1 MASRSA
7 AGSASGVAGDAS
19 TVQKGRIVPKNAAE
33 RRAAAAKGL
42 LRRTGRAVK
51 TAAELEK
58 EKVEQAKLIAEKK
71 KQMAQELRAKQ
82 RQVAAEKKV
91 AAKQARV
98 QVSAA
103 AAVATRLEQNQE
115 TVKMSGANRSF
126 FGLCFFV
133 CLSDCLSA
141 CQPVRVSARL
151 VSSRQWSLSHLSLR

>member
-1 MASRSA
+1 M
-7 AGSASGVAGDAS
+7 
-19 TVQKGRIVPKNAAE
+19 PKNAAE

-71 KQMAQELRAKQ
+71 KQMAQQLRAKQ

-98 QVSAA
+98 QVAAA
-103 AAVATRLEQNQE
+103 AAVATQLERNQG
-115 TVKMSGANRSF
+115 TGKMSGANQK
-126 FGLCFFV
+126 FV
-133 CLSDCLSA
+133 
-141 CQPVRVSARL
+141 RL
-151 VSSRQWSLSHLSLR
+151 VLFCLFV